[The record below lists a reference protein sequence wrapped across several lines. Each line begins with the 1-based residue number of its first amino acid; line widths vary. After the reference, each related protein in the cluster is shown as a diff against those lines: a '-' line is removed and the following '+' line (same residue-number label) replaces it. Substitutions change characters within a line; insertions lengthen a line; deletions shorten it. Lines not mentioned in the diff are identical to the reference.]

1 MHLSHLLHNLSL
13 NPKPSITMQAFS
25 ISARPR
31 KKAVVGRG
39 ECRGDFASRSKSSHL
54 CCSGSIPSHEVDT
67 KAGEFCCLAAPRLR
81 FRFQVSVPGNFEV
94 NRPATVYGDN
104 RIHSFGVQV

>member
-1 MHLSHLLHNLSL
+1 MSCACVCVCVYIYMLRRETLS
-13 NPKPSITMQAFS
+13 Q
-25 ISARPR
+25 
-31 KKAVVGRG
+31 
-39 ECRGDFASRSKSSHL
+39 SSHL
-54 CCSGSIPSHEVDT
+54 CCLGSIPSHKVDT